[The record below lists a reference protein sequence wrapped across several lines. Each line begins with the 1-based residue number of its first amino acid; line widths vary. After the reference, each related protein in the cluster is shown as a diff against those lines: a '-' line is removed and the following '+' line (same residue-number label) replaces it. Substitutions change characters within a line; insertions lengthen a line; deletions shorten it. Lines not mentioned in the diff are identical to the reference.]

1 MSGGVYGGDEVGAVV
16 FDAGSHTFRVG
27 YAGEE
32 FPKAD
37 VSSYAG
43 IRALL
48 DSVDTTVDAPARPK
62 KNEYFIGEPFVTV
75 PRVNTEVATFM
86 KDGLIHD
93 WDLFEAYVDYM
104 YNKVLFTESKYHAA
118 LFSEPAWNT
127 KECREKLTELMF
139 EKYNVP
145 AFYVVKNAVLTVFAS
160 GRTSGLVLDSGASQ
174 TSAVPVYD
182 GYCINHAVVHSP
194 MGGDVVVDQC
204 FDMLR
209 RYNIDVVPTYKI
221 ASKSEVNENDAPIW
235 TPKKNLPQVTESYDR
250 YMKKRV
256 VEDLAASVLQ
266 ISDAPID
273 IDHAEKLPSSPYCF
287 PCGLKK
293 EFHADRV
300 KAPEGIFDLS
310 YLTCR
315 TPEMKSQLLSVAQVA
330 SMSAG
335 MCDIDIR
342 PSLFSSVMV
351 TGGNSYLMG
360 FTERLNHDL
369 AHKCPPT
376 IKLRVTS
383 SPTLMER
390 RFSAWIGGSIVGSLG
405 MFQQMWISKQE
416 YGETGKGIVEK
427 KCP

>member
-1 MSGGVYGGDEVGAVV
+1 MSGGIYGGDEVGAVV
-16 FDAGSHTFRVG
+16 FDVGSHSFRVG

-43 IRALL
+43 VRALI
-48 DSVDTTVDAPARPK
+48 DSVDTTVDGPARPK
-62 KNEYFIGEPFVTV
+62 KNEYFIGEVAVTV
-75 PRVNTEVATFM
+75 PRKETEVTTFL
-86 KDGLIHD
+86 KDGLIQD
-93 WDLFEAYVDYM
+93 WDLFEGYMDYM
-104 YNKVLFTESKYHAA
+104 YNKVLFAESKYHSA

-127 KECREKLTELMF
+127 KECREKLAELMF
-139 EKYNVP
+139 EKYDVP
-145 AFYVVKNAVLTVFAS
+145 AFYVMKNAVLTVFAN

-174 TSAVPVYD
+174 TSAIPVHD
-182 GYCINHAVVHSP
+182 GHCIMQAVVKAP
-194 MGGDVVVDQC
+194 MGGDVIVDQC

-221 ASKSEVNENDAPIW
+221 GSKNEVNENEAPVW
-235 TPKKNLPQVTESYDR
+235 TLKKNLPAVTESYDR
-250 YMKKRV
+250 CMKKRV

-266 ISDAPID
+266 ISDSPID
-273 IDHAEKLPSSPYCF
+273 IEHAEKLPSSPYCF

-300 KAPEGIFDLS
+300 KAPEGLFDLN

-315 TPEMKSQLLSVAQVA
+315 SPEVKQTLLSVAQIA

-342 PSLFSSVMV
+342 PSLYSSVMV

-376 IKLRVTS
+376 IKLRVS
-383 SPTLMER
+383 SLPTLVER

-405 MFQQMWISKQE
+405 TFQQMWISKSE
-416 YGETGKGIVEK
+416 YGESGRNIVEK
-427 KCP
+427 KCA